1 MSASEVSVSGRTPIS
16 FLNIFKAVQGY
27 FDVIV
32 DQPIRKQDWGHVT
45 SEMESS
51 GGDWLTAQELK
62 ITSGENKN
70 PSFLLVENLTVSCQS
85 FESAQSQHSLYEL
98 TNN

>member
-1 MSASEVSVSGRTPIS
+1 MFSFSLFHVFISFYFIRRNTRTPRKMSASEVSVSRRTPIS

-32 DQPIRKQDWGHVT
+32 DQPIRKQDWGHVA

-62 ITSGENKN
+62 IT
-70 PSFLLVENLTVSCQS
+70 
-85 FESAQSQHSLYEL
+85 
-98 TNN
+98 